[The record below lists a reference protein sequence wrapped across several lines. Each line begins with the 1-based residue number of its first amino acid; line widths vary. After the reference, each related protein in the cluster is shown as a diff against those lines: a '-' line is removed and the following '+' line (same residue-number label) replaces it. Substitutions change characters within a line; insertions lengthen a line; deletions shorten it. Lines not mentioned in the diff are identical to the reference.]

1 VGPATYVEVM
11 HTGAATNGLAE
22 AIQTVETT
30 ARILRGL
37 SELSLR
43 VGGQRAEVLCA
54 IAIREAERRLARLRD
69 LSARAEERA
78 AQSAQPEPARAKARN
93 VLSPREWDVA
103 ELIARG
109 YTNQQ
114 IATKLV
120 LTPGTVANHVAH
132 ILTKLDLQSRTQ
144 IAVWVIQRE
153 IGGRAWSDT

>member
-1 VGPATYVEVM
+1 M
-11 HTGAATNGLAE
+11 HTGPAPSGLAE

-37 SELSLR
+37 ADLSRR
-43 VGGQRAEVLCA
+43 VGGQRAATLCEVA
-54 IAIREAERRLARLRD
+54 ITEAERRLARLRD

-78 AQSAQPEPARAKARN
+78 TEPVPPEPIRAKPRTT
-93 VLSPREWDVA
+93 LSPREWDVA
-103 ELIARG
+103 ELIAQG

-114 IATKLV
+114 IATELV

-144 IAVWVIQRE
+144 IAVWVIQHDR
-153 IGGRAWSDT
+153 GWPS

>member
-1 VGPATYVEVM
+1 M
-11 HTGAATNGLAE
+11 DGLAE

-30 ARILRGL
+30 ARLLRGL
-37 SELSLR
+37 SELSRR

-78 AQSAQPEPARAKARN
+78 AQSLQAEPACAKPRT

-103 ELIARG
+103 ELIAQG
-109 YTNQQ
+109 FTNQQ
-114 IATKLV
+114 IATQLV

-132 ILTKLDLQSRTQ
+132 ILTKLDLKSRTQ
-144 IAVWVIQRE
+144 IAVWVLQHDR
-153 IGGRAWSDT
+153 GWLTWDSDT

>member
-1 VGPATYVEVM
+1 MSTATYVQVM
-11 HTGAATNGLAE
+11 HTGTAPNGLAE

-37 SELSLR
+37 SELSRR
-43 VGGQRAEVLCA
+43 VGGQRAETLCA
-54 IAIREAERRLARLRD
+54 VAIREAERRLARLRD

-78 AQSAQPEPARAKARN
+78 TQALQAEPARARSRT

-103 ELIARG
+103 ELIAQG

-114 IATKLV
+114 IASQLV

-153 IGGRAWSDT
+153 IGGRTWSDT

>member
-1 VGPATYVEVM
+1 VSPATYVEVM
-11 HTGAATNGLAE
+11 QTGAAMNGLAE

-37 SELSLR
+37 SELSRR
-43 VGGQRAEVLCA
+43 VGGQRAEALCA

-69 LSARAEERA
+69 LSAQADERA
-78 AQSAQPEPARAKARN
+78 AQSLPVEPPRTKPRT

-103 ELIARG
+103 ELIAQG

-114 IATKLV
+114 IATQLV

-144 IAVWVIQRE
+144 IAVWVIQHDR
-153 IGGRAWSDT
+153 GWPA

>member
-11 HTGAATNGLAE
+11 HTGATTNGLAE

-30 ARILRGL
+30 ARILRSL

-43 VGGQRAEVLCA
+43 VGGQRAELLCA
-54 IAIREAERRLARLRD
+54 VAIREAERRLARLRD

-78 AQSAQPEPARAKARN
+78 TQSLQPEPARAKART

-103 ELIARG
+103 ELIAQG

-153 IGGRAWSDT
+153 IGGRTWSDT